1 MARTQEIV
9 TLNTETWT
17 ELTSG
22 DALGAIK
29 FEALDGPMEVRRGDA
44 TLPSPALKGWRYG
57 TGLGDR
63 LASLDELSR
72 ASGNRLY
79 GRSLGSAPVNAMVDH
94 A

>member
-1 MARTQEIV
+1 MPRTQEIV

-17 ELTSG
+17 EMTSG
-22 DALGAIK
+22 DALAGIK

-44 TLPSPALKGWRYG
+44 TVPDPALIGWRYG
-57 TGLGDR
+57 TGKGDR

-79 GRSLGSAPVNAMVDH
+79 GRSLIGNAINALVDH